1 VSTGDAIVDGLA
13 AYRLTRL
20 VTVDE
25 LPPVR
30 AAREKIIERSERRR
44 GHLAYLV
51 TCPYCTGVWVGL
63 GVMAARR
70 AAGRQ
75 WGPVGYGLA
84 LAAAASF
91 LTQADEHLHDG
102 IRVNVTHEHED
113 TE

>member
-1 VSTGDAIVDGLA
+1 MSAGDAVVDALA

-30 AAREKIIERSERRR
+30 AVREKIIERSERKN

-51 TCPYCTGVWVGL
+51 TCPYCSGVWVGL
-63 GVMAARR
+63 GVTAVRRIAR
-70 AAGRQ
+70 RQ
-75 WGPVGYGLA
+75 WGAVGYGLA

-91 LTQADEHLHDG
+91 LAQVDEHLHDG
-102 IRVNVTHEHED
+102 IRVNVTTQQED